1 MVAEEHNEPETNG
14 AGAEANGADALQ
26 ADDADNA
33 SVGNEPDTDA
43 QSTAT
48 GVTETQEMG
57 RVSPQRGWRPSEM
70 NNVQLC
76 NWMEQMGAS
85 KETLE
90 ELLRSGTDGSE
101 LMFCM
106 DTGQQ
111 TNENIEMV
119 ERQLKLAGDTLLCMR
134 LRQRLTSEAEAERQE
149 RDQSRRI
156 DENQANK
163 AETTTTRPRESFRP
177 KNKRSSEPRI
187 LRHQRRN

>member
-14 AGAEANGADALQ
+14 ADAEPNGADALQ

-57 RVSPQRGWRPSEM
+57 RISPQRGWRPSEM
-70 NNVQLC
+70 SNIQLC

-90 ELLRSGTDGSE
+90 ELLRSGTDGGE

-106 DTGQQ
+106 DIGQQ
-111 TNENIEMV
+111 ATENI
-119 ERQLKLAGDTLLCMR
+119 ERQLKLAGNPLLCMR

-149 RDQSRRI
+149 RDQSRRM
-156 DENQANK
+156 EVQAKKPGWN
-163 AETTTTRPRESFRP
+163 ARRCAYNTRW
-177 KNKRSSEPRI
+177 I
-187 LRHQRRN
+187 